1 MCDECKAMA
10 KELLKVQEALAK
22 TERMWREER
31 DKRMV
36 AEEVVQRLSSEV
48 PF

>member
-10 KELLKVQEALAK
+10 KELLKVQEALLK
-22 TERMWREER
+22 TERTWREER
-31 DKRMV
+31 DKRIA
-36 AEEVVQRLSSEV
+36 AEEQVHRMYVEV